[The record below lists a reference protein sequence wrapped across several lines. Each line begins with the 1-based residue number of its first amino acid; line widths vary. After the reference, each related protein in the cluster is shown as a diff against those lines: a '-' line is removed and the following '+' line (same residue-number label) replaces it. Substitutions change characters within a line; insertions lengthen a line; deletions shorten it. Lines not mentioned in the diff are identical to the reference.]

1 MHMTL
6 ELAETIM
13 GISGGL
19 IGILLLILG
28 YFLKIIHNDTKKAIE
43 EVGKNKGRIE
53 LVELQL
59 NSDVKRL
66 EQTTQLELR
75 TLAQTVTKLSASV
88 EQLVQIQ
95 LQTAA
100 ARH

>member
-75 TLAQTVTKLSASV
+75 TLAQTVTKLSTSV

-95 LQTAA
+95 LQSA

>member
-1 MHMTL
+1 MTL

-13 GISGGL
+13 GIAGGL

-28 YFLKIIHNDTKKAIE
+28 YFLKIIHTDTKKAIE

-53 LVELQL
+53 LVEQQL

-75 TLAQTVTKLSASV
+75 NLAQTVNKLSVSV
-88 EQLVQIQ
+88 EQLVQVQ
-95 LQTAA
+95 LGLANKA
-100 ARH
+100 

>member
-1 MHMTL
+1 MIESWFSTPVLCAFAHPL
-6 ELAETIM
+6 
-13 GISGGL
+13 
-19 IGILLLILG
+19 
-28 YFLKIIHNDTKKAIE
+28 TKKAIE

-53 LVELQL
+53 LVEQQL

-88 EQLVQIQ
+88 DQLVQIQ
-95 LQTAA
+95 LQSAVN
-100 ARH
+100 HK

>member
-1 MHMTL
+1 MTL

>member
-6 ELAETIM
+6 ELAETIISIAG
-13 GISGGL
+13 GI
-19 IGILLLILG
+19 IGILLFLLG
-28 YFLKIIHNDTKKAIE
+28 YFLKIIHADTKKAIE

-53 LVELQL
+53 LVEQQL

-88 EQLVQIQ
+88 DQLVQIQ
-95 LQTAA
+95 LQAA
-100 ARH
+100 VKH

>member
-1 MHMTL
+1 MTPEVL
-6 ELAETIM
+6 NLIVTIA
-13 GISGGL
+13 GAIIITLISA
-19 IGILLLILG
+19 IA
-28 YFLKIIHNDTKKAIE
+28 YFLKILHTDTKKAIE

-75 TLAQTVTKLSASV
+75 NLAETVGKLSASV
-88 EQLVQIQ
+88 DQLVKVQ
-95 LQTAA
+95 LNLVTKA
-100 ARH
+100 

>member
-1 MHMTL
+1 MAPEVLNLIVTIAGAIIITL
-6 ELAETIM
+6 
-13 GISGGL
+13 ISA
-19 IGILLLILG
+19 IA
-28 YFLKIIHNDTKKAIE
+28 YFLKILHTDTKKAIE

-75 TLAQTVTKLSASV
+75 NLAETVGKLSASV
-88 EQLVQIQ
+88 DQLVKVQ
-95 LQTAA
+95 LNLVTKA
-100 ARH
+100 

>member
-13 GISGGL
+13 GIAGGL

-28 YFLKIIHNDTKKAIE
+28 YFLKIIHSDTKKAIE

-53 LVELQL
+53 LVEQQL

-88 EQLVQIQ
+88 DQLVQIQ
-95 LQTAA
+95 LQAA
-100 ARH
+100 TKH

>member
-1 MHMTL
+1 MTL

-75 TLAQTVTKLSASV
+75 TLAQTVTKLSTSV

-95 LQTAA
+95 LQSA